1 MMRNA
6 TMLTPSRTGIAISRR
21 QTTNRVMAS
30 LSGQGRGVEE
40 RESGHTE
47 MEPGQVARG
56 GEDAT
61 DIPQWQEDRG
71 LHERVR
77 DLLVLRG
84 ARGVVDHGVGV
95 GDPAVYAR
103 IAVVRPV
110 EPRR

>member
-40 RESGHTE
+40 RVSGHTA
-47 MEPGQVARG
+47 MEPGQIARG
-56 GEDAT
+56 GEAPF

-77 DLLVLRG
+77 DLLLSL
-84 ARGVVDHGVGV
+84 D
-95 GDPAVYAR
+95 DW
-103 IAVVRPV
+103 IKNQI
-110 EPRR
+110 RRREFIPLLYGPL